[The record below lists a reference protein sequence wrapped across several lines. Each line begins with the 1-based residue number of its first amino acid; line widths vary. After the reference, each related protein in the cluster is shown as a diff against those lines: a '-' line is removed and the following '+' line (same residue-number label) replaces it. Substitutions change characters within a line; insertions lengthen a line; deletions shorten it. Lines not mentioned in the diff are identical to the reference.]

1 MKLAEKLDSPGFGI
15 MLDTF
20 HMNIEDVSF
29 AKSIFDARDYLFY
42 LQLSDSNRLYPGAG
56 HIDFNEIINSLKA
69 IKFEGFMSMQILRE
83 PDYYN
88 SAKLGI
94 MHMRSLIG

>member
-1 MKLAEKLDSPGFGI
+1 
-15 MLDTF
+15 
-20 HMNIEDVSF
+20 MNIEDVSF
-29 AKSIFDARDYLFY
+29 AKSIFDARDYLLY
-42 LQLSDSNRLYPGAG
+42 LQFSDSNRLHPVAG
-56 HIDFNEIINSLKA
+56 HVNFSEIINSLKA
-69 IKFEGFMSMQILRE
+69 INFESFMSMQILPE